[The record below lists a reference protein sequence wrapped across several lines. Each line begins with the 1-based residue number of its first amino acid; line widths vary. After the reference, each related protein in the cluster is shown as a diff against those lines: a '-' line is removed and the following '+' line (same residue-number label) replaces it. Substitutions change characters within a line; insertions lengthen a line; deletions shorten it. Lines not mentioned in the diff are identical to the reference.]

1 MRWRVVAA
9 WGAAFL
15 VLASSLAILPAA
27 AIPAPA
33 DSPIARHVDCQ
44 AGNDDGDGSA
54 GAPWRTPQSLATRA
68 LQPDTH
74 VLLRRGCAWDGPVR
88 LVGERIVLGAYGEG
102 AAPVLSAADADR
114 LTPVLTVDSPGG
126 AVRDLVIADG
136 AGAGVQLAAP
146 GASVSRTE
154 VTGTAFGVQF
164 AAPDGVA
171 DAVYVHDLHMDI
183 NTPGGDDDSGA
194 VCFDVRA
201 PRATV
206 RGSHAE
212 RCRAPSYDYGHDGGF
227 VEVWKSGD
235 GLTVV
240 DNTAI
245 DVNGFLEA
253 GGEGGSDSFHG
264 AQIRGNKV
272 ARSHGGIGV
281 HDDGKYAI
289 DASAVVFRDNE
300 IQVVDG
306 EITYGNAAALSI
318 DGSNR
323 IGAQAPGTVV
333 PNPAGPGSD
342 RAEGGASTD
351 STPTTDSATTDT
363 ATADPSAAPR
373 EWVYDEGVRAWGL
386 WEWRGQGWVLV
397 DVSESDP
404 HAPPAPLT
412 ALTARPA
419 PSR

>member
-1 MRWRVVAA
+1 MPEYRR
-9 WGAAFL
+9 FL
-15 VLASSLAILPAA
+15 SQLK
-27 AIPAPA
+27 
-33 DSPIARHVDCQ
+33 HF
-44 AGNDDGDGSA
+44 
-54 GAPWRTPQSLATRA
+54 
-68 LQPDTH
+68 
-74 VLLRRGCAWDGPVR
+74 
-88 LVGERIVLGAYGEG
+88 
-102 AAPVLSAADADR
+102 
-114 LTPVLTVDSPGG
+114 
-126 AVRDLVIADG
+126 VI
-136 AGAGVQLAAP
+136 
-146 GASVSRTE
+146 
-154 VTGTAFGVQF
+154 
-164 AAPDGVA
+164 
-171 DAVYVHDLHMDI
+171 
-183 NTPGGDDDSGA
+183 
-194 VCFDVRA
+194 
-201 PRATV
+201 
-206 RGSHAE
+206 
-212 RCRAPSYDYGHDGGF
+212 
-227 VEVWKSGD
+227 
-235 GLTVV
+235 
-240 DNTAI
+240 
-245 DVNGFLEA
+245 
-253 GGEGGSDSFHG
+253 
-264 AQIRGNKV
+264 NKN
-272 ARSHGGIGV
+272 A
-281 HDDGKYAI
+281 DGKYAI